1 MSERVFYVS
10 SFTPTAINDATNLT
24 DGAHMTIGSTGALIG
39 TLVKEI
45 YIGGQASASTVNNMV
60 FARNSQISGTA
71 TALSAPNS
79 DGPKNGFSA
88 MGAAKVMVAAT
99 VTTPQRSAAVT
110 VGKLPL
116 AHNAFGGVVRWL
128 APPGGEWMI
137 FGVTTNI
144 SESSLS
150 CQGAGGGAVSA
161 AITYEVL

>member
-1 MSERVFYVS
+1 MSDRLFYAS
-10 SFTPTAINDATNLT
+10 NFTPTAIADTTNLT

-45 YIGGQASASTVNNMV
+45 YIGGLASASTVNNMV

-71 TALSAPNS
+71 TTLVAPNA
-79 DGPKNGFSA
+79 DGPKNGFSTTP
-88 MGAAKVMVAAT
+88 AAKIGVAFT
-99 VTTPQRSAAVT
+99 VTTPQRSAVVT
-110 VGKLPL
+110 TGKLPL

-137 FGVTTNI
+137 FGVTANI

-150 CQGAGGGAVSA
+150 CQGSGGGAVTA
-161 AITYEVL
+161 AITYEVV